1 MLFLLLSKIFSLAKT
16 NFLTISINQN
26 LECYPDFSI
35 AFHIHKWLHSCFMH
49 CSFVNRCKMFS
60 PHYRLPISMANAKK
74 KRKKNYNKTI
84 CCWLNSFCCILFLIA
99 SHVAH
104 ISKAFLTC
112 NSDEAGVF
120 SLDFFT
126 RFFFAFLRSPEADC
140 QLPSGGSPFP
150 QNPILYAGIS
160 LPFPA
165 KMIEFDA
172 LAASIACKFCY
183 YSHCFC
189 SLQLKCHFR
198 STLRWRQINMLIL

>member
-16 NFLTISINQN
+16 NFLTLSINQN

-99 SHVAH
+99 AYVAH

-112 NSDEAGVF
+112 NSDEAGVI
-120 SLDFFT
+120 SLYFFT
-126 RFFFAFLRSPEADC
+126 RFFFRISTQPRSWLSTSFWR
-140 QLPSGGSPFP
+140 LPIPPKSNSLCGNLTPFSGQNDWVWRAGSINCM
-150 QNPILYAGIS
+150 QILLLFA
-160 LPFPA
+160 LLLLFA
-165 KMIEFDA
+165 IEMPLSVDF
-172 LAASIACKFCY
+172 
-183 YSHCFC
+183 
-189 SLQLKCHFR
+189 
-198 STLRWRQINMLIL
+198 TL